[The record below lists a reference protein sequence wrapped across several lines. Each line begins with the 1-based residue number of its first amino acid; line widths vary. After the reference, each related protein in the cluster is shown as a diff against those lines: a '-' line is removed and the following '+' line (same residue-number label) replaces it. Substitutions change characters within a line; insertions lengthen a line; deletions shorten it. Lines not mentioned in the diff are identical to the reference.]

1 MFLLL
6 HNFLTLPRGSLI
18 KMKNV
23 STSTASSFN
32 KSSSSLTLVG
42 FSATPVSYQ
51 AKGIAL
57 SSALVFEAVL
67 IFGANLLTI
76 FLFVLEKKLRKKS
89 LFLVI
94 NMSFA
99 DTMLGAVSLPLYVY
113 LQIGPYFQL
122 WTEYKG
128 NFSFLLFR
136 RFLDSTLAHASLFSA
151 VSISCERFYA
161 IFWPMKH
168 KVSSKRAYHIA
179 ICIVWTSAVIVSVIV
194 LLPFYLLTQ
203 KQIAFFIWC
212 PFPIISLFLV
222 CCCNFGIWRKF
233 QKRNIRSQEH
243 NRALQNRRLT
253 KTLVFVSAMAVLTWL
268 PLIIF
273 NVAFVPDST
282 PAQQWY
288 LANGIINLFN
298 FSNSVLNPVVY
309 ALRIPEMRQSLFS
322 CCSRRQAA
330 VMKGE
335 NIELQPKRRGEIN
348 VAFVLSPAIQPGKLP
363 TYPIQPE
370 QIEEGLISQKKT
382 TLTTGTTTTTGTA

>member
-1 MFLLL
+1 MAVLEIC
-6 HNFLTLPRGSLI
+6 LI
-18 KMKNV
+18 ASGVLIFAAANIMAIKHYV
-23 STSTASSFN
+23 SASSFN
-32 KSSSSLTLVG
+32 KSSSSVTLVG

-57 SSALVFEAVL
+57 SSALVFEGVL
-67 IFGANLLTI
+67 IFGANLLAI

-94 NMSFA
+94 NMSLA
-99 DTMLGAVSLPLYVY
+99 DTMLGAVSLP
-113 LQIGPYFQL
+113 F
-122 WTEYKG
+122 
-128 NFSFLLFR
+128 
-136 RFLDSTLAHASLFSA
+136 FLDSTLAHASLFSA

-179 ICIVWTSAVIVSVIV
+179 ICIVWTSAVIVSVIFA
-194 LLPFYLLTQ
+194 LPFYLLTQ
-203 KQIAFFIWC
+203 KQIAFFIWI

-233 QKRNIRSQEH
+233 QKINIRSQEH
-243 NRALQNRRLT
+243 NRALQNQRLT

-273 NVAFVPDST
+273 NVAFVQDST
-282 PAQQWY
+282 PTQQWY

-298 FSNSVLNPVVY
+298 FSNSILNPVVY

-322 CCSRRQAA
+322 CCSRRREA
-330 VMKGE
+330 VMNRE
-335 NIELQPKRRGEIN
+335 DIELERKRRGEIN
-348 VAFVLSPAIQPGKLP
+348 VNVAAVLSPVIQTRKLP
-363 TYPIQPE
+363 TYPSQPE
-370 QIEEGLISQKKT
+370 QTFEQNSMDTKL
-382 TLTTGTTTTTGTA
+382 